1 MTLIRPIPVDPTLMQ
16 RVAEA
21 EEYLKETGEFYRRMS
36 REAREAGDESPAK
49 VRERL
54 HDYRKTAMAA
64 LEEGRRVSDEL
75 NRSRGIVR
83 DFALDLRLARMEV
96 ERLLDR
102 FAAEIGAGEVSG
114 QPE

>member
-1 MTLIRPIPVDPTLMQ
+1 MALIRPVPVDPALLK

-21 EEYLKETGEFYRRMS
+21 EEFLKETGEFYRQMS
-36 REAREAGDESPAK
+36 REARAAGDESPAK
-49 VRERL
+49 ARERL

-64 LEEGRRVSDEL
+64 LEEGRRVADEL

-83 DFALDLRLARMEV
+83 DFALDLRLARDEV

-102 FAAEIGAGEVSG
+102 LAAEVGAGEISG
-114 QPE
+114 SAE